1 MKPCPHPG
9 CRGTLSPTGYCR
21 LTGEPV
27 DAATQRHSS
36 VVAPRTPPPAAPP
49 ASSPPPEHGGA
60 ATAPRAA
67 PRDPYTRTRLPRTRL
82 SGIGPPP
89 RVSAPKF
96 TTALVRTPPENP
108 EPTTLPEITLPR
120 RTDAGGTDPGT
131 AEPGTAEPGLAAR
144 LPLPPGELLAGQ
156 YRLVKPLGYGGLG
169 EVFLALDTKVG
180 GREVAIKILL
190 RRDDDIAG
198 AAARH
203 TLERE
208 RKALVELNHD
218 AFIRVHNYGHH
229 PDVGDFL
236 VLQYADGLNLEEVR
250 ARAARHPEEFDGAR
264 YHEFVLGYGI
274 RVLAGLRHL
283 HAPGRGKVYGDLKPT
298 NVMHD
303 GASTKLIDVAS
314 VRESGAPGE
323 ITPGYHAPTVGAH
336 GESTSRDDLFSL
348 GMTLRS
354 LSGIGI
360 DNEPEDRARLR
371 RLGTLG
377 PDGTPSVA
385 APRAMSEPPG
395 GLGLVSLAR
404 ALYRAT
410 EPKPADR
417 FATAQEMEEQL
428 RGVFRELRSL
438 RTGEETFEP
447 SPLFLLSAHA
457 LDGGL
462 GDAPHPRHW
471 AVPPTPGGG
480 TQQPQTQP
488 QTLPQTQPLPQTQV
502 RPQAQ
507 PLPQPQARP
516 QPQDQPQPQTQP
528 QPQKQAQPQTQRQPE
543 PQPQTQRQLQTQPQP
558 QPQPPETPQETP
570 RSTYPPP
577 APLRIAQ
584 QLPVPRPSPDDPHHG
599 ELSRLKDD
607 APEALLQHVSEWRD
621 STEIHLLRCRLR
633 LRTIGR
639 PDGDDAARLESA
651 ARELTRAAAAIGPR
665 DAPHD
670 WRLDWHH
677 GLLALAGGQIG
688 AARNR
693 FDRVYSAIPGE
704 YAPKLALGYCAEHG
718 GRGRQALT
726 FYEAVRLRN
735 PSLGSA
741 AFGAVRARLA
751 LGGPEALAYA
761 MEALDAVPQHSP
773 HRTPARTA
781 ALRVWTDHA
790 RTADDLAEA
799 LRRLSRLCYA
809 HGLTDEPARVRMKAE
824 VWGAAHRL
832 VGAEAMPP
840 RELER
845 VAHEADPRIQ
855 FPYGPRDLRKDL
867 AQLYQRLAHQAARM
881 DAPDGGPVAALI
893 LDRAYVTRPYALRHH
908 RYHGGTRWTERIST
922 WWTRTTAPARPEPP
936 SPSK

>member
-36 VVAPRTPPPAAPP
+36 VVAPRTPPSVVPP
-49 ASSPPPEHGGA
+49 ASSPPPDHGGA
-60 ATAPRAA
+60 GTAPRAA

-89 RVSAPKF
+89 RASSPKF

-120 RTDAGGTDPGT
+120 RTDADADPAAADPGR
-131 AEPGTAEPGLAAR
+131 AAR

-198 AAARH
+198 TAARH

-208 RKALVELNHD
+208 RRALVELNHD

-250 ARAARHPEEFDGAR
+250 ARAARHPEEFDRAR

-410 EPKPADR
+410 ESKPADR

-462 GDAPHPRHW
+462 GDAPHPSHW
-471 AVPPTPGGG
+471 AVPPTAVGPAATGSTATG
-480 TQQPQTQP
+480 TTATRPEAPTPEAPTPEAREPRTHASQPQEQP
-488 QTLPQTQPLPQTQV
+488 KAAG
-502 RPQAQ
+502 RPQAPEQ
-507 PLPQPQARP
+507 QRA
-516 QPQDQPQPQTQP
+516 PQTTEAP
-528 QPQKQAQPQTQRQPE
+528 ERPRTPQT
-543 PQPQTQRQLQTQPQP
+543 
-558 QPQPPETPQETP
+558 PQPPQAPQTPPTPQTP
-570 RSTYPPP
+570 QPPQTPPSNYPPP
-577 APLRIAQ
+577 TPLRIAQ

-621 STEIHLLRCRLR
+621 SAEIHLLRCRLR

-688 AARNR
+688 AARNH

-790 RTADDLAEA
+790 RTAEDLAEA

-832 VGAEAMPP
+832 VGAEAMTP

-867 AQLYQRLAHQAARM
+867 AQLYQRLAHQAART